1 MNRSKISPQ
10 ILYPPVCSSQYCS
23 CQSSSWHT
31 WSTAA
36 GLIQGDHSET
46 KAFMLCLSLMHP
58 AHWYYSNCHWLL
70 SVYVCVCVCVCVCER
85 VCVCVFCMHTAH
97 HTWGSGYR
105 SGPVFFK
112 SECPW
117 IGDLKFQ
124 LPGVGFS
131 VSEFQSHI
139 NALRCSGGSE
149 CAGVRCVLHR
159 VLQPGW
165 CSNPRERARQ
175 RDCDRKMESKKKTP
189 DKQSGRERTSE
200 SPLVWSVA
208 LRVGD
213 FEL

>member
-1 MNRSKISPQ
+1 M
-10 ILYPPVCSSQYCS
+10 C
-23 CQSSSWHT
+23 
-31 WSTAA
+31 
-36 GLIQGDHSET
+36 
-46 KAFMLCLSLMHP
+46 
-58 AHWYYSNCHWLL
+58 
-70 SVYVCVCVCVCVCER
+70 VCVCVCLCVCER

-175 RDCDRKMESKKKTP
+175 RDCDRKMESKKKPQTSSL
-189 DKQSGRERTSE
+189 DVRELPSLPSCDQWHWGLETSNYNGHRL
-200 SPLVWSVA
+200 SPPLKPHGVLDA
-208 LRVGD
+208 H
-213 FEL
+213 

>member
-1 MNRSKISPQ
+1 MTHVIYSSRFNSRRS
-10 ILYPPVCSSQYCS
+10 L
-23 CQSSSWHT
+23 
-31 WSTAA
+31 
-36 GLIQGDHSET
+36 GDKSFHALSFIDASRPLVLF
-46 KAFMLCLSLMHP
+46 KLSLTF
-58 AHWYYSNCHWLL
+58 
-70 SVYVCVCVCVCVCER
+70 VCVCVCVCVCLCVR
-85 VCVCVFCMHTAH
+85 TCVCVFCMHTAH